1 MSEHDVPDG
10 VEFVQHEP
18 CDNCGSSDAAARYS
32 DDHLYCFSCHHYTP
46 PQHNKKDNEVP
57 TNAVADQGCRPAN
70 FTPGRS
76 PSASSTRNS
85 RGNLPAVRLPG
96 R

>member
-32 DDHLYCFSCHHYTP
+32 DDHLYCFSCHTTRP
-46 PQHNKKDNEVP
+46 RNIIRRTMKSQP
-57 TNAVADQGCRPAN
+57 TRWRTRAK
-70 FTPGRS
+70 
-76 PSASSTRNS
+76 PSGKLYS
-85 RGNLPAVRLPG
+85 RAKSKRFQ
-96 R
+96 REE

>member
-46 PQHNKKDNEVP
+46 R
-57 TNAVADQGCRPAN
+57 NAIRKTMKSQPSRWRTRPSRA
-70 FTPGRS
+70 
-76 PSASSTRNS
+76 ASSLE
-85 RGNLPAVRLPG
+85 GEVQALPARGIAEQTCQRFGYG